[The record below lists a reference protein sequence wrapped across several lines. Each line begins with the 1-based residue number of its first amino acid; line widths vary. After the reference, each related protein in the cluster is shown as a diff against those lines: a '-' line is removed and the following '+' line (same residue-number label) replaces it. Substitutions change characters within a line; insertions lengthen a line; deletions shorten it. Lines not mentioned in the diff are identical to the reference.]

1 MPISSLLVE
10 FHLNILPIQ
19 ALATFQTL
27 LQSLNKI
34 LKSLPR
40 FVNFSENFR
49 CATDFKMVLDKLD
62 SLDMR
67 ILYPSFQFNI
77 YIFRALTDSL
87 LESLKQNYLKS
98 AQVCKI
104 EK

>member
-1 MPISSLLVE
+1 M
-10 FHLNILPIQ
+10 F
-19 ALATFQTL
+19 A
-27 LQSLNKI
+27 
-34 LKSLPR
+34 
-40 FVNFSENFR
+40 NFSENFR
-49 CATDFKMVLDKLD
+49 DATDAKMVFNKLVSLDKW
-62 SLDMR
+62 
-67 ILYPSFQFNI
+67 ITYPNFHFNI